1 MNFLSLFDDY
11 LRWMRTKKG
20 VEAPI
25 QQMIHESANLVREHS
40 IMRDMAYDQ
49 YNVSGIK
56 RIPLLWG
63 ERELTFGGC
72 PVSMYIEKE
81 SDTALH
87 VKFVGD
93 MRAFTGS
100 VV

>member
-11 LRWMRTKKG
+11 LLWMRTKKG

-25 QQMIHESANLVREHS
+25 QLMVHESANLVREQS
-40 IMRDMAYDQ
+40 PMREMTYDP
-49 YNVSGIK
+49 YHLSDIK

>member
-11 LRWMRTKKG
+11 LLWMRTKKG

-25 QQMIHESANLVREHS
+25 QLMVHESANLVREHS

-72 PVSMYIEKE
+72 PVAMYIEKE

-87 VKFVGD
+87 VKFVGG
-93 MRAFTGS
+93 MSAFTGS
-100 VV
+100 LV